1 MFYTPNGTTVSSKGV
16 PDHWILEYLSGLAV
30 EHHKTGEMVWLPLS
44 DAAGDLFP
52 ELTAYLDGLERIGV
66 PVVLTQPKA
75 KGSPAKPFLFCEA
88 RKRAAKRAASRWP
101 HAAMVGLLS

>member
-1 MFYTPNGTTVSSKGV
+1 
-16 PDHWILEYLSGLAV
+16 
-30 EHHKTGEMVWLPLS
+30 MVWLPLS